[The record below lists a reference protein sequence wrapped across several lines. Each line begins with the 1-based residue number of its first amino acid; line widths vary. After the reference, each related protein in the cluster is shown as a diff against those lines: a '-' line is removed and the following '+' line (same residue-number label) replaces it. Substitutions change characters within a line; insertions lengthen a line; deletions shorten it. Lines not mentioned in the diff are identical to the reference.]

1 MAKLQFGRLTE
12 AWKGEASDFTPLLAE
27 QLDALGAEIGVD
39 LASIGQ
45 SEVVTAGGRRIDIVA
60 QGEDGAE
67 FVIENQYGR
76 GDHDHLTRG
85 LAYAVARRARGL
97 VVVAEEHRDEFRAV
111 AQYLNELAE
120 HDPQRG
126 IAVWLVEAKAV
137 RIEDSPWA
145 PLFST
150 VVEPNSFAAAVEQAK
165 HAEAPLGS
173 LDDFWEQFEAPDTLA
188 AAQRVVEKW
197 LSSGYRRRLGPSHVV
212 LEAPGPSVSGVRT
225 VVAVHSNGRVMV
237 PFSSYAGQNSGIPI
251 DALTTEKFRA
261 EADALFGFN
270 GSERQA
276 RTDAGWLTADRA
288 DPLLAFCSRVA
299 EAYAAAL
306 KGESGPGDERRGALD
321 RMVVIAEEAGMY
333 EATAEPKA
341 TR

>member
-12 AWKGEASDFTPLLAE
+12 AWKGEAADFTPLLAE

-39 LASIGQ
+39 LASIGE
-45 SEVVTAGGRRIDIVA
+45 SEVLTAGGRRIDIVA

-126 IAVWLVEAKAV
+126 IAIWLVEAKAV
-137 RIEDSPWA
+137 RIENSPWA

-150 VVEPNSFAAAVEQAK
+150 VVEPNSFAAAVEQARQS
-165 HAEAPLGS
+165 EAPLVS
-173 LDDFWEQFEAPDTLA
+173 LDDFWSQFAAPDTLSA
-188 AAQRVVEKW
+188 SRSVVERW
-197 LSSGYRRRLGPSHVV
+197 LSSGYRRRLGPNHVV
-212 LEAPGPSVSGVRT
+212 LEAAGPSVSGVRT
-225 VVAVHSNGRVMV
+225 VVAVYSDGRVMV

-251 DALTTEKFRA
+251 NALTTDEFRA

-276 RTDAGWLTADRA
+276 RTAPGWLTTDRA
-288 DPLLAFCSRVA
+288 DSLFAFCSRVA
-299 EAYAAAL
+299 EEYVAAL
-306 KGESGPGDERRGALD
+306 EDGSESGDGGRSALD
-321 RMVVIAEEAGMY
+321 RMVDIAEDSGMY
-333 EATAEPKA
+333 DATAEPKP